1 MPRLSINIDHVGTLR
16 EARRTCEPDPVFAA
30 GEALLGGADGI
41 TVHLRGDRRHIK
53 DRDLLILRQVV
64 PYGLNVEHAIRR
76 EMLETMKGVGP
87 DSVCFVP
94 ERPEEVT
101 TEGGLNLKAVFK
113 EAKKAAADLKKH
125 RIRITAFIE
134 PDARQLRLARD
145 IGCDSVELYTHHYAG
160 VRDLKA
166 RGEALKKL
174 ARAAEEGHALG
185 LEIHGGHGLNYVNA
199 SPVARLPWM
208 AELSIGHA
216 VIARAVFVGLRQA
229 VREMAEM
236 VQGP

>member
-1 MPRLSINIDHVGTLR
+1 MPRLSVNIDHIATLR
-16 EARRTCEPDPVFAA
+16 EARKTYEPEPVFAA
-30 GEALLGGADGI
+30 GEALLGGAEGI
-41 TVHLRGDRRHIK
+41 TVHLRQDRRHIK

-64 PYGLNVEHAIRR
+64 PFGLNVEHAIRR
-76 EMLETMKGVGP
+76 EMIEIMKVLVP

-94 ERPEEVT
+94 EKPEEVT

-113 EAKKAAADLKKH
+113 EARKATADLKTH

-160 VRDLKA
+160 VRDPKA
-166 RGEALKKL
+166 RGEAFKKL
-174 ARAAEEGHALG
+174 AKAAEEGHKLG
-185 LEIHGGHGLNYVNA
+185 LEIHGGHGLNYMNV
-199 SPVARLPWM
+199 SRVARLPWM

-216 VIARAVFVGLRQA
+216 IIARAVFVGLRQA
-229 VREMAEM
+229 VREMAEL
-236 VQGP
+236 VKTS